1 MPTSIPSR
9 AKVGLGS
16 AAALDA
22 CGKPMCIEAL
32 EAYPVDWPV
41 SGDRHLYD
49 TLKACYETSTS
60 VDLVWGSAP
69 GWTDPWSRARRLR
82 IVSLGPWS
90 VVVASDDQQW
100 DLRAGEQLRGDA
112 PQRNAVEQRARF
124 RRADHDQVIALNI
137 ARPQD
142 LLGDDPMPQLEARG
156 HTGGLRAFRRLAKVL

>member
-49 TLKACYETSTS
+49 TLKACCETSTS
-60 VDLVWGSAP
+60 VDLVWGSAY

-100 DLRAGEQLRGDA
+100 DLPRQDI
-112 PQRNAVEQRARF
+112 QAV
-124 RRADHDQVIALNI
+124 
-137 ARPQD
+137 RPATD
-142 LLGDDPMPQLEARG
+142 VFDGDDFNRQSEFPPSD
-156 HTGGLRAFRRLAKVL
+156 V